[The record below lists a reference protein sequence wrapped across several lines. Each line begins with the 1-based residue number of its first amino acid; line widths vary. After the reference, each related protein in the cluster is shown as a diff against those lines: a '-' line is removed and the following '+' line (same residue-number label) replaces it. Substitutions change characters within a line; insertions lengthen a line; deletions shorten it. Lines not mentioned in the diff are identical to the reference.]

1 MKSLRLFL
9 ALTFI
14 FNIVIAQ
21 TQTINQEKSVVE
33 FKIGAMGFGKTKG
46 TFKNMKGDFS
56 FNATA
61 LNNSNFNVCVDASTV
76 NTKNDKRDKHLKNE
90 DFFNV
95 DVYPKIC
102 FESTSITKLNDTYIT
117 KGNLILHGIT
127 KEVEIPFNFK
137 NNTFTG
143 TIEINRLDYGL
154 GEGTGTFMVSDKVKI
169 TITCVIE

>member
-14 FNIVIAQ
+14 FNLTTAQ
-21 TQTINQEKSVVE
+21 TQSIDQEKSVVE
-33 FKIGAMGFGKTKG
+33 FKIGAMGFGKAKG

-56 FNATA
+56 FNVAE
-61 LNNSNFNVCVDASTV
+61 LNNSSFNVCVDASTV
-76 NTKNDKRDKHLKNE
+76 NTKNEKRDKHLKNE

-95 DVYPKIC
+95 VVYPTIC

-127 KEVEIPFNFK
+127 KDVEIPFSFK

-143 TIEINRLDYGL
+143 ALEINRLDYGL

-169 TITCVIE
+169 TITCVVE